1 MRNNAPSQD
10 GIIRASSVCMPYRID
25 LFRIPAGVTL
35 AFQGVLDE
43 GALAD
48 LLARLVA
55 ATTPVRLVLRAG
67 TEVDPGCIDA
77 LRRLPV
83 AELSAVSPFLT
94 RWLSED
100 PS

>member
-1 MRNNAPSQD
+1 MT
-10 GIIRASSVCMPYRID
+10 YRID
-25 LFRIPAGVTL
+25 ALRTKVAVVL
-35 AFQGVLDE
+35 SFQGVLDP

-48 LLARLVA
+48 LRIRIVA
-55 ATTPVRLVLRAG
+55 IGAPVRLLLRAG

-83 AELSAVSPFLT
+83 AELSAESPFLT

-100 PS
+100 LS